1 VRSPAASVSRH
12 RLDFKA
18 WVQCAFC
25 RNCGTMKETKS
36 LWEEPDAGHKPFEET
51 LTSRD
56 NSLRGSFGRARGLA
70 VPFACGLNLHRARQ
84 FGLPAA
90 SFSPG
95 SIQHPPGEVG
105 GFWNRSFGRMSDRP
119 LMVMRWE
126 TCRDQAD

>member
-51 LTSRD
+51 VTSRGQLA
-56 NSLRGSFGRARGLA
+56 SGLFGKSQRPCRLLRLRIE
-70 VPFACGLNLHRARQ
+70 
-84 FGLPAA
+84 
-90 SFSPG
+90 SP
-95 SIQHPPGEVG
+95 
-105 GFWNRSFGRMSDRP
+105 
-119 LMVMRWE
+119 
-126 TCRDQAD
+126 